1 MLDFKDETPALPSYE
16 DDFVRWLDAQAG
28 LLRSGQLAQLD
39 IENLIEELN
48 GMSRH
53 ERHALKSRLEVLI
66 QHLLKCQFQPERKT
80 PSWTSSIIEQRARIQ
95 TILEDSPSLLPQ
107 IMQFADKAYPVARR
121 KAETETGLPS
131 AVFPSIL
138 PYVVEQLLGED
149 FLPQWDDSARA
160 WPC

>member
-1 MLDFKDETPALPSYE
+1 MLDFKDETPALPGYE
-16 DDFVRWLDAQAG
+16 EDFALWLDAQAA
-28 LLRSGQLAQLD
+28 LLRNGQFAQLD

-80 PSWTSSIIEQRARIQ
+80 PSWTSTIIEQRARIH

-107 IMQFADKAYPVARR
+107 IAQFANKAYAIAVR
-121 KAETETGLPS
+121 KAATETGLPS
-131 AVFPSIL
+131 VVFPAAL
-138 PYVVEQLLGED
+138 PYVAEQLLDED
-149 FLPQWDDSARA
+149 FLP
-160 WPC
+160 